1 MTAKGRETAVKTKI
15 LYFAL
20 AVVALA
26 LGAAS
31 SGFAQSGDGD
41 ILEKAINKP
50 SANWIVY
57 GPNQKTAAV
66 KDKTVAGGGGM
77 KVDVQKASA
86 NPWEIGAQQPI
97 TGKVSK
103 NDVMLVAFWAKA
115 EAVGGGAAEANL
127 SGVRIQ
133 QATAP
138 YDAAMEGSVKVS
150 GAAWKMY
157 TVPGRAAMD
166 IPAGGA
172 NVSLHLGSAKQTVVL
187 GPVFVLDFGPDY
199 DLRKLAH

>member
-1 MTAKGRETAVKTKI
+1 MKTKI

-41 ILEKAINKP
+41 ILQKAINKP
-50 SANWIVY
+50 SANWQVY
-57 GPNQKTAAV
+57 GPDQKTSPV

-77 KVDVQKASA
+77 KVEVQKASA
-86 NPWEIGAQQPI
+86 NPWEVGAQQPI

-103 NDVMLVAFWAKA
+103 NDVILIAFWAKA
-115 EAVGGGAAEANL
+115 EAVDGGAAEANL
-127 SGVRIQ
+127 SAVRVQ
-133 QATAP
+133 QPAAP
-138 YDAAMEGSVKVS
+138 YDAAVQGSAKIS
-150 GAAWKMY
+150 GAEWKMY
-157 TVPGRAAMD
+157 TVPGRASMD

-172 NVSLHLGSAKQTVVL
+172 NVSLHLGSAKQTVFL

-199 DLRKLAH
+199 DLKKLAQ

>member
-1 MTAKGRETAVKTKI
+1 MKTKI

-31 SGFAQSGDGD
+31 SGFARQSGDGD
-41 ILEKAINKP
+41 ILQKAINKP
-50 SANWIVY
+50 SANWTVY
-57 GPNQKTAAV
+57 GPNQKTAPV

-77 KVDVQKASA
+77 RVEVSKASA
-86 NPWEIGAQQPI
+86 NPWEVGAQQAI

-103 NDVMLVAFWAKA
+103 NDVILVAFWAKA
-115 EAVGGGAAEANL
+115 EAVDGGAAEANL
-127 SGVRIQ
+127 SAVRVQ
-133 QATAP
+133 QAAAP
-138 YDAAMEGSVKVS
+138 YDAATQGSVKVS
-150 GAAWKMY
+150 GAEWKMY
-157 TVPGRAAMD
+157 TVPGRASMD

-172 NVSLHLGSAKQTVVL
+172 NVSLHLGSAKQTVFL

-199 DLRKLAH
+199 DLKKLAGD